1 MKVVLVTNSGNRQE
15 IDMPVIPRVGDTIY
29 TENMNPLYAP
39 DSNES
44 EFWKVDEVRFCVKSG
59 IFTEVVVLISN
70 LY

>member
-1 MKVVLVTNSGNRQE
+1 MKVILVTNSGTQQE

-29 TENMNPLYAP
+29 TENMLPLYAP
-39 DSNES
+39 GSDES

-59 IFTEVVVLISN
+59 VFTDVVVLISN